1 MVVVGG
7 YSPGDHAARH
17 YHELVKDM
25 PENVKMLETVSEEKL
40 VDLYS
45 RRKGLICTAVYEDF
59 GMTPLEAM
67 ASGKPVIS
75 VDEGGFTETVVNGE
89 TGLLMEANRDEL
101 AGAVEA
107 VCASLRANPDRYK
120 AKCMKRANEFDVSV
134 FLKRI
139 HRFIPE
145 YDNKQG

>member
-1 MVVVGG
+1 
-7 YSPGDHAARH
+7 
-17 YHELVKDM
+17 M

-67 ASGKPVIS
+67 ARGKPVIS

-89 TGLLMEANRDEL
+89 TGLLVDEVL
-101 AGAVEA
+101 AVGDSSSRS
-107 VCASLRANPDRYK
+107 ASMYSSATG
-120 AKCMKRANEFDVSV
+120 MKESRSFSSPMAWM
-134 FLKRI
+134 
-139 HRFIPE
+139 
-145 YDNKQG
+145 Q

>member
-1 MVVVGG
+1 
-7 YSPGDHAARH
+7 
-17 YHELVKDM
+17 M
-25 PENVKMLETVSEEKL
+25 PENVKMLGTVSEEKL

-45 RRKGLICTAVYEDF
+45 RCKGLICTAVYEDF

-67 ASGKPVIS
+67 ASGKRVIA

>member
-1 MVVVGG
+1 
-7 YSPGDHAARH
+7 
-17 YHELVKDM
+17 
-25 PENVKMLETVSEEKL
+25 MLETVSEEKL

-45 RRKGLICTAVYEDF
+45 RCKGLICTVVYEDF
-59 GMTPLEAM
+59 GMTLLEAM
-67 ASGKPVIS
+67 ASGKPVMA

-89 TGLLMEANRDEL
+89 TGLLVEANRDEL
-101 AGAVEA
+101 AGVVEA

>member
-1 MVVVGG
+1 
-7 YSPGDHAARH
+7 
-17 YHELVKDM
+17 M
-25 PENVKMLETVSEEKL
+25 PENVKMLGTVSEEKL

-45 RRKGLICTAVYEDF
+45 RCKGLICTAVYEDF
-59 GMTPLEAM
+59 DMTLLEVM
-67 ASGKPVIS
+67 ASGKPVIA
-75 VDEGGFTETVVNGE
+75 VDEGGFTETVVNGG
-89 TGLLMEANRDEL
+89 TGLLVEANRDEP

>member
-1 MVVVGG
+1 
-7 YSPGDHAARH
+7 
-17 YHELVKDM
+17 
-25 PENVKMLETVSEEKL
+25 MLGTVSEEGL

-45 RRKGLICTAVYEDF
+45 RCKGLICTAVYEDF

-67 ASGKPVIS
+67 ASGKPVIA
-75 VDEGGFTETVVNGE
+75 VNEGGFTETVVNGE
-89 TGLLMEANRDEL
+89 TGLL
-101 AGAVEA
+101 VEA

>member
-1 MVVVGG
+1 V
-7 YSPGDHAARH
+7 
-17 YHELVKDM
+17 
-25 PENVKMLETVSEEKL
+25 
-40 VDLYS
+40 
-45 RRKGLICTAVYEDF
+45 
-59 GMTPLEAM
+59 
-67 ASGKPVIS
+67 
-75 VDEGGFTETVVNGE
+75 
-89 TGLLMEANRDEL
+89 EANRDEP

-107 VCASLRANPDRYK
+107 GCASLRANPDRYK